1 MRNLNSSKSGLVS
14 LLGAVTIATL
24 LVIAVVYGV
33 YTFNAYASSAHQFQG
48 ATNLSS
54 STNST
59 STSPTTT
66 SRAIP
71 RHHQQ
76 QPRIQRLFK
85 QLSQVPVSHPSQ
97 QIARLRQVLRRIH
110 QALLPQQRRPLLQ
123 QQPAVQ

>member
-66 SRAIP
+66 NSSSTA
-71 RHHQQ
+71 
-76 QPRIQRLFK
+76 
-85 QLSQVPVSHPSQ
+85 STTTTTSVTTTTSSTMSSSTTMMTNSSSSTVATTTGTNST
-97 QIARLRQVLRRIH
+97 
-110 QALLPQQRRPLLQ
+110 
-123 QQPAVQ
+123 

>member
-54 STNST
+54 STNSS
-59 STSPTTT
+59 STTTNSSSTASTTTTT
-66 SRAIP
+66 SVTTTTSSTMSSSTTMMTNSSSSTVATTTGTN
-71 RHHQQ
+71 
-76 QPRIQRLFK
+76 
-85 QLSQVPVSHPSQ
+85 ST
-97 QIARLRQVLRRIH
+97 
-110 QALLPQQRRPLLQ
+110 
-123 QQPAVQ
+123 